1 MNQVYFDPREI
12 QRYKLLQQQDP
23 FQSLLSQRDESKSK
37 NTTIDIMKCFGRNQ
51 NSSQEESSKKV
62 KKRMVLQTKEADAEF
77 ERQMR
82 EEFSRQE
89 ALTQAEQ

>member
-1 MNQVYFDPREI
+1 
-12 QRYKLLQQQDP
+12 
-23 FQSLLSQRDESKSK
+23 
-37 NTTIDIMKCFGRNQ
+37 MKCFGRNQ

-62 KKRMVLQTKEADAEF
+62 KKRMVLQTTDADAEF